1 MSAFSDAQIVRHLS
15 RRPLTTGN
23 TGSNARYAES
33 SQEEADPGTGQ
44 NGKPFGVVA
53 ILLQTYAHVK
63 HNRTVFRF
71 GRHRDPPPPDW
82 VPHAAHCC
90 LYYLSSVD
98 SARSGKRFL
107 RQRKRS
113 SQLESMDN
121 PGSIKTITR

>member
-63 HNRTVFRF
+63 HNRTVSRF
-71 GRHRDPPPPDW
+71 GRYREAAVVHCMGSQRDI
-82 VPHAAHCC
+82 
-90 LYYLSSVD
+90 LYLDYVMF
-98 SARSGKRFL
+98 SGGIC
-107 RQRKRS
+107 
-113 SQLESMDN
+113 MIC
-121 PGSIKTITR
+121 GI